1 MIAAGSCF
9 RKRLPA
15 VQPPGCGVSLLW
27 LSLAVMAG
35 VLLRPA
41 PAPAGNAIRSIEPPA
56 FDALLK
62 NAQRPLIVVMMA
74 SWCGPCI
81 QELPTLE
88 RLYKRYR
95 GRGLALIG
103 VSLDFEG
110 PGAMQPL
117 IDSLGVS
124 FPVYWLGEAGARTY
138 RITGIPLLW
147 IVKNGEIREKIL
159 GRRPESFL
167 ERKIRQLLGARKPA
181 P

>member
-1 MIAAGSCF
+1 MIPAGSCF
-9 RKRLPA
+9 GRRA
-15 VQPPGCGVSLLW
+15 QAARPPRCGAGLLW

-35 VLLRPA
+35 MLFRPA
-41 PAPAGNAIRSIEPPA
+41 PAPAGNTIRSIDPPA
-56 FDALLK
+56 FDALVK
-62 NAQRPLIVVMMA
+62 NADRPLIVAMMA

-88 RLYKRYR
+88 RLYRRYR
-95 GRGLALIG
+95 DRGLTIIG

-117 IDSLGVS
+117 IDSLRVS

-138 RITGIPLLW
+138 QISGIPLLW

-159 GRRPESFL
+159 GRHPESFL
-167 ERKIRQLLGARKPA
+167 EKKILQLLGARKPA
-181 P
+181 R